1 VNKDKYGI
9 FYALPLTV
17 WLVIFFMIPMAVVL
31 VYAFLK
37 KGLYG
42 GVELEFSLQAFSV
55 FKDHVF
61 LIVLGRTIL
70 ISILITFFTV
80 VLAIPSAYFIA
91 RSNHKQEFLFLIIIP
106 FWTNFLIRI
115 YSWVAILGNNGLVNS
130 LLLKSGLIKEPLQLL
145 YNMAAVIV
153 ISVYTDLPFAI
164 LPLYAVIEKF
174 DFTLIEAARDLG
186 MTNGQAFFKVFLPNI
201 KAGVITAVLFTF
213 IPSLGSYAVP
223 RLVGG
228 TQSIMLGNLIAQH
241 LLTTRNWPL
250 ASVISGGL
258 IVVTGITI
266 YLFMRISRKS
276 AAEAEATVD
285 E

>member
-1 VNKDKYGI
+1 
-9 FYALPLTV
+9 
-17 WLVIFFMIPMAVVL
+17 
-31 VYAFLK
+31 
-37 KGLYG
+37 
-42 GVELEFSLQAFSV
+42 
-55 FKDHVF
+55 
-61 LIVLGRTIL
+61 
-70 ISILITFFTV
+70 
-80 VLAIPSAYFIA
+80 
-91 RSNHKQEFLFLIIIP
+91 
-106 FWTNFLIRI
+106 
-115 YSWVAILGNNGLVNS
+115 
-130 LLLKSGLIKEPLQLL
+130 L

-276 AAEAEATVD
+276 AAEAEVTVD